1 MPEEKSEEQ
10 LEYEKELRRRIKIL
24 QEKFDRGE
32 ILFSK
37 ELDDIEGIKRSLSTV
52 KAKPNGEIDL
62 DTVDGLVRAL
72 ASTSAILHDREELK
86 KIASLDE
93 IQNAYFELIERYFG
107 WFYERMVEK
116 GLSPHD
122 AGMTAKQNPKLV
134 EEVIKDLGQVLT
146 DIDEFWGNLGE
157 TAHIHVEEMQGNIK
171 GVFGGNLFPEHD
183 ENIASRCGIYTDTII
198 LPDPFLRSRHVF
210 EHYPKEEHA
219 YYLMNHG
226 LSILQYKQI
235 ACAGIE
241 IPIVA
246 ILPDRTALEKD
257 EREFCTRLGEYDS
270 LIHSEKLFGRK
281 FESVEELS
289 EFAQSLDT
297 VERAVAE
304 IKDES
309 RVLFDTSWKEDIST
323 QLQKA
328 LENPDFNLQGIIKSP
343 GEILTMT
350 PVGRMVV
357 SNELLIKSRRLNG
370 TPIIEAPTSWCYLV
384 WKMEYDAVRT
394 ERETGACDLHVVRG
408 LQELAGSEMEWLGD
422 IPLDALIEIRRQGA
436 MEEIREIL
444 GKGVNDLVNSNPDN
458 FHRSRD
464 QIFDNINQAFAEHQE
479 KIKNLRGKKWRF
491 AGKHLGSCLVKGSLE
506 IATSST
512 GMPAWGLAIGIVAD
526 ELLDMPKLRDIPQS
540 IRDLADETDKINKSP
555 VGMLFS
561 VTKSK
566 HSA

>member
-1 MPEEKSEEQ
+1 MGLGK
-10 LEYEKELRRRIKIL
+10 
-24 QEKFDRGE
+24 

-37 ELDDIEGIKRSLSTV
+37 ELDDIEGIKKSLFAV

-72 ASTSAILHDREELK
+72 ASTAAMLHDREELK
-86 KIASLDE
+86 KTASLGE
-93 IQNAYFELIERYFG
+93 IQSAYFDLIERYFG
-107 WFYERMVEK
+107 PFYEHMVEK
-116 GLSPHD
+116 RLSPHD
-122 AGMTAKQNPKLV
+122 AGMTSKQNPKFV
-134 EEVIKDLGQVLT
+134 EGVIRDLGQILPA
-146 DIDEFWGNLGE
+146 IDEFWDDLGE
-157 TAHIHVEEMQGNIK
+157 IAHIHVEEMRGNIK
-171 GVFGGNLFPEHD
+171 GVFGGDLFPVHD
-183 ENIASRCGIYTDTII
+183 ENIVSKCGVYTDTII

-210 EHYPKEEHA
+210 EHYPEEEHA
-219 YYLMNHG
+219 YYLMKHG
-226 LSILQYKQI
+226 LSVLKYKQI
-235 ACAGIE
+235 ACADIGT
-241 IPIVA
+241 PIVA

-257 EREFCTRLGEYDS
+257 EREFCTRLGEDDS

-281 FESVEELS
+281 FESAEELY

-297 VERAVAE
+297 VEKAVAE
-304 IKDES
+304 IKDDS

-350 PVGRMVV
+350 PIGRMVV

-370 TPIIEAPTSWCYLV
+370 TPIIEAPTSWRYLV

-394 ERETGACDLHVVRG
+394 EREIGTCDLHVVRS
-408 LQELAGSEMEWLGD
+408 LQELAGNEMEWLGN

-444 GKGVNDLVNSNPDN
+444 GKGVNDLINSNPDN

-464 QIFDNINQAFAEHQE
+464 RVFDNINQAFAEHQE
-479 KIKNLRGKKWRF
+479 KLKNLRGKKWKF
-491 AGKHLGSCLVKGSLE
+491 AGKHIGSFLAKGSLE
-506 IATSST
+506 IAAAAIGT
-512 GMPAWGLAIGIVAD
+512 PLWGLATIAAD

-540 IRDLADETDKINKSP
+540 IRDLAAENDKIHKSP

-561 VTKSK
+561 VSKSK
-566 HSA
+566 RNV

>member
-10 LEYEKELRRRIKIL
+10 LEYEKELRRRLKIL
-24 QEKFDRGE
+24 QEKFEKGQIKFREG
-32 ILFSK
+32 LAVK
-37 ELDDIEGIKRSLSTV
+37 ESLLAV
-52 KAKPNGEIDL
+52 KTGPDGEIDL
-62 DTVDGLVRAL
+62 STVDELVRAL
-72 ASTSAILHDREELK
+72 ASAVAGTHYREELK
-86 KIASLDE
+86 KAASLDE
-93 IQNAYFELIERYFG
+93 IQNAYFDLIERYFG
-107 WFYERMVEK
+107 WVYEHMVEK
-116 GLSPHD
+116 ELSPHD
-122 AGMTAKQNPKLV
+122 AGMTSKQNPEFV
-134 EEVIKDLGQVLT
+134 EGVVKDLGQILPA
-146 DIDEFWGNLGE
+146 IDEFWDNLGE
-157 TAHIHVEEMQGNIK
+157 IAHIHVEEMRGNIK
-171 GVFGGNLFPEHD
+171 GVFGGDLFPAHD
-183 ENIASRCGIYTDTII
+183 ENIVSKCGLYTDTII

-210 EHYPKEEHA
+210 KHYPEEEHA
-219 YYLMNHG
+219 YYMMRHG
-226 LSILQYKQI
+226 LSILQYRQI
-235 ACAGIE
+235 ACADIGT
-241 IPIVA
+241 PVVV

-281 FESVEELS
+281 FESVEEMS

-297 VERAVAE
+297 VEKAVAE

-370 TPIIEAPTSWCYLV
+370 TPIIEAPTSWRYLV

-464 QIFDNINQAFAEHQE
+464 QVFDNINQAFAEHQE
-479 KIKNLRGKKWRF
+479 KIRNLRGKKWRF
-491 AGKHLGSCLVKGSLE
+491 AGKHLGSFLVKGSLE
-506 IATSST
+506 IAAAAIGT
-512 GMPAWGLAIGIVAD
+512 PLWGLATVAAD

-540 IRDLADETDKINKSP
+540 IRDLAVETDKIHKSP
-555 VGMLFS
+555 VGILFS
-561 VTKSK
+561 VSKSE
-566 HSA
+566 